1 MIIEVPDMT
10 RTDSTPPIVVLIP
23 AYKPDERL
31 VLLCRALQAASLPV
45 LVVDDGSGP
54 SFLPIFER
62 AQEAGATL
70 ARHAVNLGKGR
81 ALKTGINIILQRW
94 PSLGGVGTADAD
106 GQHVPEDIGRVMAAM
121 REHPN
126 ALVLGA
132 RAFSGNV
139 PTRSLVGNT
148 ITRYVYQFASGLR
161 CTDTQTGLRGLPA
174 SALPLMMQIPGER
187 YEYEMDML
195 LRLRDMNLSLY
206 EVPIQTIYYDNN
218 RGSHFSA
225 LRDATRV
232 FLVIL
237 RYLTVSILSYCMD
250 YGLYL
255 LLLRISGI
263 MPWMSYVLARLG
275 SGLFH
280 FSASRVAV
288 FHRRGGKLAIV
299 RYFLLAI
306 LQTLIGAGLVEVLGS
321 RLGLPLSI
329 VKIPVD
335 ALLFLLGYVAQREL
349 VFTDR
354 FRRKKARPDSPK
366 P

>member
-1 MIIEVPDMT
+1 MT
-10 RTDSTPPIVVLIP
+10 RTDPMLPIVVLIP

-31 VLLCRALQAASLPV
+31 VALCQALQANDLPI

-54 SFLPIFER
+54 QFQPVFER
-62 AQEAGATL
+62 AQAFGATV

-94 PSLGGVGTADAD
+94 PSLAGVVTADAD
-106 GQHVPEDIGRVMAAM
+106 GQHAPEDIGRVMAAM
-121 REHPN
+121 REHPD
-126 ALVLGA
+126 ALILGA

-139 PTRSLVGNT
+139 PVRSRVGNT
-148 ITRYVYQFASGLR
+148 ITRYVYQFASGMR

-174 SALPLMMQIPGER
+174 TALPLMMQIRGER

-195 LRLRDMNLSLY
+195 LRLRDMNLALF

-225 LRDATRV
+225 LRDASRV

-237 RYLTVSILSYCMD
+237 RYLAVSILSFCID

-263 MPWMSYVLARLG
+263 QPWMSYILARIG
-275 SGLFH
+275 SGLFN
-280 FSASRVAV
+280 FSVNRIAV
-288 FHRRGGKLAIV
+288 FNRRGGKLAVV
-299 RYFLLAI
+299 RYFLLAVV
-306 LQTLIGAGLVEVLGS
+306 LFALSLLLLVVRGLWNCWEAGSDS
-321 RLGLPLSI
+321 RS
-329 VKIPVD
+329 
-335 ALLFLLGYVAQREL
+335 ASSRSRW
-349 VFTDR
+349 TR
-354 FRRKKARPDSPK
+354 FCSC
-366 P
+366 